1 MHSPQKGI
9 FALNVLRAT
18 GIVAVTVT
26 LISACAIPAT
36 TPVASTNP
44 GTRVV
49 VTLTDMM
56 KIEPVAMTVT
66 ARTPVTFVVTNI
78 GQITHEF
85 TLGDADVQDE
95 HEQEMMSMGGG
106 PMGHDEDNAISV
118 APGQTKELT
127 YTFEMP
133 GMSFAG
139 CHVPGHYPAGMK
151 ASISIVE

>member
-1 MHSPQKGI
+1 M
-9 FALNVLRAT
+9 
-18 GIVAVTVT
+18 T
-26 LISACAIPAT
+26 LA
-36 TPVASTNP
+36 
-44 GTRVV
+44 
-49 VTLTDMM
+49 
-56 KIEPVAMTVT
+56 

-85 TLGDADVQDE
+85 TIGDAHVQDE
-95 HEQEMMSMGGG
+95 HEQEMMSMGG

-127 YTFEMP
+127 YTFDMP

-151 ASISIVE
+151 ATITIVE